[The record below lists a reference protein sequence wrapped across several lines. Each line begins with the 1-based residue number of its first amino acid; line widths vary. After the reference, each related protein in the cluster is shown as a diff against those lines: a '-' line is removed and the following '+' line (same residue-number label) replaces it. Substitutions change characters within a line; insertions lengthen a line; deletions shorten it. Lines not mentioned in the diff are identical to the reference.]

1 MANASTT
8 TKAQTND
15 TQTVAQP
22 TASIKPTPARRSKL
36 LAVSPESVEP
46 KHPKILIYGPAGVGK
61 TWTALEFPNVF
72 YVDTEG
78 GADLDHYRAKLK
90 ASGGG
95 YFGPDQ
101 GSLDFETVIGQVEA
115 LATERHN
122 YKTIVF
128 DSVTKLFAAAI
139 SGESERLGD
148 KDVFG
153 ASKKTPVRQ
162 MARLVNWVN
171 RADLNGIYIC
181 HEQAL
186 WGMKNGQR
194 EEIGRTFDAWPKL
207 EYELHLALRIG
218 KLGGGEGA
226 KRVAYIGKSR
236 LPAFPEGGSF
246 DWSYASFAERYGRD
260 VIEKEA
266 VPVVLATSA
275 QITEVSTLLERVKV
289 PDDWQVKCFKKAD
302 IDSWAEME
310 TGMIDKCLV
319 FLRERAVVPGSVTA
333 AQAAETQTEART
345 DTAA

>member
-1 MANASTT
+1 MATT
-8 TKAQTND
+8 TRKT
-15 TQTVAQP
+15 
-22 TASIKPTPARRSKL
+22 KL

-115 LATERHN
+115 LATEKHH

-128 DSVTKLFAAAI
+128 DSVTKLFSAAVSA
-139 SGESERLGD
+139 ESERLG
-148 KDVFG
+148 KGDVFG
-153 ASKKTPVRQ
+153 ASKKAPVRQ

-186 WGMKNGQR
+186 WGLKDGQR
-194 EEIGRTFDAWPKL
+194 EEIGKTFDAWSKL
-207 EYELHLALRIG
+207 EYELHLVLRIG
-218 KLGGGEGA
+218 KIGTGENA

-236 LPAFPEGGSF
+236 LPAFPEGASF
-246 DWSYASFAERYGRD
+246 PWSYAEFAARYGKD

-266 VPVVLATSA
+266 VPVVLATAA
-275 QITEVSTLLERVKV
+275 QVAEIAALLERVKV
-289 PDDWQVKCFKKAD
+289 PEDWQSKCFKKAD
-302 IDSWAEME
+302 IDSWDEMDAAVIAKC
-310 TGMIDKCLV
+310 ID
-319 FLRERAVVPGSVTA
+319 FLKERAALPATA
-333 AQAAETQTEART
+333 AESKEAAA
-345 DTAA
+345 